1 MKTFIYNLGY
11 FFKEALRTIKSNVLS
26 NFISV
31 IGTSLIL
38 FLLGMVVTVTYIGKE
53 FVSKLEEE
61 AEINAYYKD
70 DLSSE
75 TIIDLTNVIGNIDG
89 VTEARLVSEEEAK
102 SYMEGMLGEEA
113 KILELFDENPFAA
126 FIEIRIDLNNMDN
139 VVLEINKLDNIDFVR
154 DNKAVLSQLN
164 GIIRGIEI
172 FGALIIIAVGITTL
186 IIISHLIR
194 QGIYNNKEQINT
206 LRLLGASEIFI
217 GFPYVLVGLIL
228 TLIGGGIG
236 TILLILLINGSYNLF
251 GNGFLF
257 LPLPD
262 QGLMVRSTALFIM
275 GISFML
281 GLFGSLFGLSSI
293 DKNK

>member
-102 SYMEGMLGEEA
+102 SYMEGML
-113 KILELFDENPFAA
+113 
-126 FIEIRIDLNNMDN
+126 
-139 VVLEINKLDNIDFVR
+139 
-154 DNKAVLSQLN
+154 
-164 GIIRGIEI
+164 
-172 FGALIIIAVGITTL
+172 
-186 IIISHLIR
+186 
-194 QGIYNNKEQINT
+194 
-206 LRLLGASEIFI
+206 
-217 GFPYVLVGLIL
+217 
-228 TLIGGGIG
+228 
-236 TILLILLINGSYNLF
+236 
-251 GNGFLF
+251 
-257 LPLPD
+257 
-262 QGLMVRSTALFIM
+262 
-275 GISFML
+275 
-281 GLFGSLFGLSSI
+281 
-293 DKNK
+293 